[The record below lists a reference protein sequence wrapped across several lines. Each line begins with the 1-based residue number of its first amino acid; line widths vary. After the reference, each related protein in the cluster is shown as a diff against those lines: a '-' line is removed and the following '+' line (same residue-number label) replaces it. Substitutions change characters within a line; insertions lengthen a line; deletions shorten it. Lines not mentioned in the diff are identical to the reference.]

1 MPKPLPSI
9 GEERSARQ
17 VVRRASSS
25 KKSLSTTAAAAAAAA
40 AESETTQ
47 VEEIDN
53 SDDKNVAI
61 VADVNKKAKK
71 NRSTTFMAFGKMKA
85 VSNKDFKQ
93 IVGRG
98 NAKKF
103 FMDNTPRCRGLPV
116 GAFSDAVDRK
126 TLTTYC
132 AKNNVDQKMIE
143 KLYKN
148 YQGDIE
154 SAFHK
159 DGSKKKWYD
168 MSLDLMLEP
177 FSASRIEQVS
187 EPRAKQTAKAKRS
200 ELVTLVFTLFH
211 SIPGCLHCAV
221 ALVQQ
226 GVSWPVPSRWQG
238 PEGNVVL
245 QVHYIQLRA
254 GEEKRF

>member
-1 MPKPLPSI
+1 
-9 GEERSARQ
+9 
-17 VVRRASSS
+17 
-25 KKSLSTTAAAAAAAA
+25 
-40 AESETTQ
+40 
-47 VEEIDN
+47 
-53 SDDKNVAI
+53 
-61 VADVNKKAKK
+61 
-71 NRSTTFMAFGKMKA
+71 MAFGKMKA

-187 EPRAKQTAKAKRS
+187 EPRAKQTAKAQRQHRS
-200 ELVTLVFTLFH
+200 KKSTIVMTRMLPLLRTSTKKLRRT
-211 SIPGCLHCAV
+211 
-221 ALVQQ
+221 
-226 GVSWPVPSRWQG
+226 G
-238 PEGNVVL
+238 PRPLWRSG
-245 QVHYIQLRA
+245 R
-254 GEEKRF
+254 